1 MQEMRVQSLGGE
13 GGTPGGG
20 NGNPLQYLCTCL
32 CTHPTLL
39 HPNHNSPRCPYL
51 APRGTAVAEGKER
64 TKAFPLLT
72 SCQAEPWP
80 NTRTGVPGGGNGDP
94 LQYSCLGNPMDTGS
108 WWATV
113 YGVTK
118 NQIRL
123 SDWAHTRKIR
133 GSLHAPQTD
142 ASWGWNGTVNVPEMV
157 RIMNYSHIFWREW
170 TRNCKLWGTA
180 ENGSVSQRK

>member
-1 MQEMRVQSLGGE
+1 MAQSCFFLGDKPSGKV
-13 GGTPGGG
+13 GGCFPGSSVAKNPLANAGDAGSVPGRRRGAPGGG
-20 NGNPLQYLCTCL
+20 NGNPLQYLCTCV

-39 HPNHNSPRCPYL
+39 RPNHNSPRCPYL
-51 APRGTAVAEGKER
+51 APSGTAVAEGKER

-72 SCQAEPWP
+72 SCQTEPWP

-94 LQYSCLGNPMDTGS
+94 LQYSCLGNPMDTGA

-123 SDWAHTRKIR
+123 SEHT
-133 GSLHAPQTD
+133 HAKLGGVYVPHKQTPPKVE
-142 ASWGWNGTVNVPEMV
+142 TE
-157 RIMNYSHIFWREW
+157 
-170 TRNCKLWGTA
+170 
-180 ENGSVSQRK
+180 Q